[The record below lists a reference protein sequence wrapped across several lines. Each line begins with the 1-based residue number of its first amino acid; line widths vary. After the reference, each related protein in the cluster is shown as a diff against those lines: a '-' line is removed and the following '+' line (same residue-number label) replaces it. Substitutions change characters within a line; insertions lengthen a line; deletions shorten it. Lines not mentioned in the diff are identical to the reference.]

1 MQEGEIDDAWMNKN
15 EEEKKEYIII
25 TSEAAFIVY

>member
-15 EEEKKEYIII
+15 EEEKEYITI